1 MNVGRDKV
9 VRFHYV
15 LRDAAGVELE
25 STRDREPHAIL
36 YGRRNIISGLERA
49 MAERAA
55 GDRFEVSVRPEEAYG
70 LRRDGWTQRVS
81 KKYLRGPKRLAPG
94 MQVSLGTER
103 GLRTVTVLKVGSKVV
118 DIDLNHPLAGVT
130 LHFDVEI
137 VEVRDAD
144 QQEIAHGHVHGPGGI
159 GH

>member
-1 MNVGRDKV
+1 MNVSRDKV
-9 VRFHYV
+9 VRFHYE
-15 LRDAAGVELE
+15 LRDASGAELE
-25 STRDREPHAIL
+25 STRDREPHTIL
-36 YGRRNIISGLERA
+36 YGCGNIISGLERA
-49 MAERAA
+49 MEERAA

-81 KKYLRGPKRLAPG
+81 KKHLRGPKRFAPG
-94 MQVSLGTER
+94 MQVSLDTRR
-103 GLRTVTVLKVGSKVV
+103 GFRTVTVLKVGSKFV

-137 VEVRDAD
+137 VEVRDAE
-144 QQEIAHGHVHGPGGI
+144 QEEIAHGHVHGPGGV

>member
-1 MNVGRDKV
+1 MNVSRDKV
-9 VRFHYV
+9 VRFHYE
-15 LRDAAGVELE
+15 LRDAAGTELE
-25 STRDREPHAIL
+25 STRDREPHTIL
-36 YGRRNIISGLERA
+36 YGCGNTISGLERA
-49 MAERAA
+49 MEGRAA

-81 KKYLRGPKRLAPG
+81 KKHLRGPKRLAPG
-94 MQVSLGTER
+94 MQVSLAARR
-103 GLRTVTVLKVGSKVV
+103 GFRTVTVLKVGSKVV

-137 VEVRDAD
+137 VEVRDAE
-144 QQEIAHGHVHGPGGI
+144 QEEIAHGHVHGPGGV

>member
-1 MNVGRDKV
+1 MNVRRDKV

-36 YGRRNIISGLERA
+36 YGRQDIISGLERA

-94 MQVSLGTER
+94 MQVSLGTAR
-103 GLRTVTVLKVGSKVV
+103 GLRTVTVHNEIVA
-118 DIDLNHPLAGVT
+118 NHPEYLEPLYRGLPHHRAGEEAPGEAPVT
-130 LHFDVEI
+130 PWNVP
-137 VEVRDAD
+137 VS
-144 QQEIAHGHVHGPGGI
+144 
-159 GH
+159 